1 MCWTPAITSST
12 VSSTDFPRRISALTP
27 THPFRAPEK
36 RFDPG
41 KWLLLILTGIFS
53 FALFMR
59 LLQHPTSDI
68 SVHTTW
74 AGECTFSDLTTFVR
88 HGAHPMWHVLVTIV
102 TLLGVPLNP
111 ASALVTAA
119 VKVIEVWLI
128 HRLLTVALHNHL
140 SRGMIS
146 IFAAVCAGVMC
157 LFVPFYNPTVYL
169 GVGSPNTWHSCTQL
183 MAQIF
188 MLVCVP
194 YTAWCYDCFTHRLI
208 AQGQETRLP
217 WMQAIVLGV
226 LVFLSLLAKPTFM
239 QAFLPAACLFFLWQW
254 IRHPKN
260 SRFFVQIILCVLPA
274 VLFMIFQF
282 LYYFG
287 IIVPWQAS
295 MVVEASGNKLLDTLI
310 RVVLMIAFPIYTM
323 IACREEKADTTYVLT
338 LVFNA
343 VAIVE
348 FLILGEN
355 GRRSADGNF
364 GWGMMGAAL
373 MLWVVCLIRF
383 LKAAGWKKSSKRH
396 LIGWILLGWH
406 LFSGV
411 YYVIYLFVTGAAL

>member
-1 MCWTPAITSST
+1 
-12 VSSTDFPRRISALTP
+12 
-27 THPFRAPEK
+27 
-36 RFDPG
+36 
-41 KWLLLILTGIFS
+41 
-53 FALFMR
+53 
-59 LLQHPTSDI
+59 
-68 SVHTTW
+68 
-74 AGECTFSDLTTFVR
+74 
-88 HGAHPMWHVLVTIV
+88 
-102 TLLGVPLNP
+102 
-111 ASALVTAA
+111 
-119 VKVIEVWLI
+119 
-128 HRLLTVALHNHL
+128 
-140 SRGMIS
+140 
-146 IFAAVCAGVMC
+146 
-157 LFVPFYNPTVYL
+157 
-169 GVGSPNTWHSCTQL
+169 
-183 MAQIF
+183 MAQVF
-188 MLVCVP
+188 MLICVP

-208 AQGQETRLP
+208 VHGEETRLP
-217 WMQAIVLGV
+217 WSQAITLGA

-254 IRHPKN
+254 IRHPRN
-260 SRFFVQIILCVLPA
+260 SRFFVQIIVCVLPA

-310 RVVLMIAFPIYTM
+310 RVALIMGFPIYTLF
-323 IACREEKADTTYVLT
+323 ACRDQKADTCFVLT

-343 VAIVE
+343 VAILE

-383 LKAAGWKKSSKRH
+383 LKAAGWKKPSKRH
-396 LIGWILLGWH
+396 LIGWILLAWH
-406 LFSGV
+406 LLSGI